1 MLFKVSVSLLIFCL
15 NDLSIVVSV
24 VLKSPTISPFMLVK
38 ISFIYSGASL
48 LVAYIL
54 QLFFF

>member
-24 VLKSPTISPFMLVK
+24 VLKSPISPFMLVK
-38 ISFIYSGASL
+38 ISFIYLGASL